1 MKNDKHIVF
10 VVKIFIKNFQ
20 TPPEG
25 IGSTKK

>member
-20 TPPEG
+20 TPPEVLRN
-25 IGSTKK
+25 TN